1 MCLSPQRLLC
11 QLKYSIYSLV
21 DHETQKLRI
30 SPRSDI
36 LFNQIVLWADQDIVT
51 DIIMSYKV
59 VDLRRMLQQ
68 RGLPHSGNKEA
79 LLSRLTAYDVDQ

>member
-1 MCLSPQRLLC
+1 MC
-11 QLKYSIYSLV
+11 SLV
-21 DHETQKLRI
+21 DHEIQKLRI

-51 DIIMSYKV
+51 GIIMSYKV

-68 RGLPHSGNKEA
+68 RGLPYSGNKEA